1 MKNVG
6 EKLDTRGDK
15 LEGLQQTA
23 METLGKSQ
31 NDEAEKLRAA
41 SVNLVAAESKWRQF
55 FNNANSIVDQFNTGV
70 ARITD
75 HVRPFPLPSH
85 F

>member
-1 MKNVG
+1 MKIVG
-6 EKLDTRGDK
+6 EKLDTRSDK
-15 LEGLQQTA
+15 LEGMQQST
-23 METLGKSQ
+23 MESLDKSQ
-31 NDEAEKLRAA
+31 NSEAEKLRAA

-75 HVRPFPLPSH
+75 NVSAFPFQ
-85 F
+85 